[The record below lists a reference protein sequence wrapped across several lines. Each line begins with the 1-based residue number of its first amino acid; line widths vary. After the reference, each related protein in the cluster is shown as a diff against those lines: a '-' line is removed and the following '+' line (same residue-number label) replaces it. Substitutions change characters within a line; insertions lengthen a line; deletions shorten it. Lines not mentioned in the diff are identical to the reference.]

1 MNNDINIYVVVTIL
15 VLHFLGDFVLQT
27 DQQATNKSKSM
38 YWLFSHTSSYTI
50 FWFWVILLF
59 LTFTGYNSTNAII
72 LATKFSFI
80 TFVAHT
86 ITDYFTSRLNAKL
99 WAKKDMHYFFVSVG
113 FDQVLHYVQLILTVK
128 YLLF

>member
-1 MNNDINIYVVVTIL
+1 MEISIFIAIL
-15 VLHFLGDFVLQT
+15 LLHWVADFLLQT
-27 DQQATNKSKSM
+27 DQQAVNKSKSM
-38 YWLFSHTSSYTI
+38 YHLLDHTLTYSLL
-50 FWFWVILLF
+50 WFWAVLIFTTILEHR
-59 LTFTGYNSTNAII
+59 TQDAIT
-72 LATKFSFI
+72 LAVKFSAI

>member
-1 MNNDINIYVVVTIL
+1 MEISIFIAIL
-15 VLHFLGDFVLQT
+15 LLHWVADFLLQT
-27 DQQATNKSKSM
+27 DQQAVNKSKSM
-38 YWLFSHTSSYTI
+38 YHLLDHTLTYSLL
-50 FWFWVILLF
+50 WFWAVLIFTTILEHRTQDVI
-59 LTFTGYNSTNAII
+59 T
-72 LATKFSFI
+72 LAVKFSAI